1 VLDVPLSFWVAVF
14 GLIEDVCR
22 RVAITES
29 TVARE
34 RCSQARCVCTRGDRG
49 GIAARNKID
58 NRALEVSAS
67 IALKGDYKG
76 LQITD
81 LVQQVRIILL
91 HSLHHT

>member
-22 RVAITES
+22 RVAITETIES

-34 RCSQARCVCTRGDRG
+34 RCSQARCVCTRGVRG

-58 NRALEVSAS
+58 DRALEVSAS
-67 IALKGDYKG
+67 IALKGITRDYK
-76 LQITD
+76 
-81 LVQQVRIILL
+81 
-91 HSLHHT
+91 SLT